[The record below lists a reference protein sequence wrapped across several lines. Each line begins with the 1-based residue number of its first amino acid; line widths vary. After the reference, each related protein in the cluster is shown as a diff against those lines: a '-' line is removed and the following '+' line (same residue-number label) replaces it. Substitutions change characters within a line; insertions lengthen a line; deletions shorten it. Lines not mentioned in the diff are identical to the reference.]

1 MRKKEAKN
9 KKAVA
14 VIENTAE
21 LEVKPPEV
29 PTNGN
34 GHKPPEI
41 TPHSWDNAFKSSE
54 TPNSLRYVV
63 EAGDNPEDLL
73 MRTFL
78 PSRKTDSY
86 RLAVAFAT
94 AMRKCR
100 EAGDTEGEKEFR
112 DILALLPSMDGRSRE
127 QLVSSL
133 IGQIVNNARYQAGG
147 FMENL
152 KNKAEQVWNRDK

>member
-1 MRKKEAKN
+1 MAK
-9 KKAVA
+9 KKAK

-34 GHKPPEI
+34 GKHPPEI
-41 TPHSWDNAFKSSE
+41 TPHSWESAFKTSDQ
-54 TPNSLRYVV
+54 PNSLRYVV

-73 MRTFL
+73 MRTFI
-78 PSRKTDSY
+78 PSKLTDSY
-86 RLAVAFAT
+86 RRVVAFAT

-112 DILALLPSMDGRSRE
+112 DILAMLPSMDGRSRE

-152 KNKAEQVWNRDK
+152 RNKAEQVWNNDK